1 MARLPSRKELAD
13 RINQLERDIKVVS
26 AAAAAGYGARALGGA
41 GFASR
46 AGTAIAGPVA
56 RMSPQ
61 LALADLII
69 RQEESIPFRVG
80 EEFVEQAERLASGV
94 ERRARSEGLPIAGRP
109 AVAPRRKKVSKFS
122 KAVSAGMKTV
132 KASTSYGK
140 KGTIN
145 NAKRA
150 FTAVTKTASK
160 INKGGKVAK
169 SGITRK
175 IGLAV
180 KRILK

>member
-1 MARLPSRKELAD
+1 MARLPSRKQLAD
-13 RINQLERDIKVVS
+13 RINQLERDIKIVS

-41 GFASR
+41 GIASR
-46 AGTAIAGPVA
+46 VGSAAAGPIA

-80 EEFVEQAERLASGV
+80 EEFIEQAERLATGV
-94 ERRARSEGLPIAGRP
+94 EARARSEGLPIAGRP